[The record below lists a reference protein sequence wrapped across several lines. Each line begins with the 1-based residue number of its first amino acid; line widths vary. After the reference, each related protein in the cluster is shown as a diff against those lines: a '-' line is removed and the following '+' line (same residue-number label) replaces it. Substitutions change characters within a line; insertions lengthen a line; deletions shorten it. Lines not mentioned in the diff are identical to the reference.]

1 MRGFNKIPHFQDSE
15 DPQDTKCPDN
25 NEVFCTV
32 KKETKIQG
40 KNRNEINQAY
50 KAEEIFQGFL
60 YTYNSECEF
69 NAE

>member
-1 MRGFNKIPHFQDSE
+1 MKYFVPL
-15 DPQDTKCPDN
+15 
-25 NEVFCTV
+25 

-40 KNRNEINQAY
+40 KNRNEIDQAY